1 MARDNARIKICEW
14 NIHHQ
19 GGSSSNTTPGWV
31 VAELKDQDI
40 VVLTEF
46 PTDVAEDSAAARVNA
61 KADASSRSR
70 KLVLEGL
77 QKAGFTCFPSNNQ
90 CGNDVLIAIKESLI
104 AGSEPELRYCN
115 PYCDEGKLIPEN
127 AIVELKI
134 GDRDLVVVGVRIRTL
149 EHFEARKA
157 QFESLVD
164 ELKKLSDRP
173 VLIAGD
179 WNHGKVGLA
188 DKHWNLELMERRLGE
203 LNYSV
208 SPKKG
213 SSIFQE
219 NGYYDFPDDHFVVN
233 QAMLCLEEVNYDRD
247 FTERDSS
254 EYKWGRNFCNW
265 SSDKGESVRPP
276 YPDHAMLKATLSFA
290 N

>member
-19 GGSSSNTTPGWV
+19 GGCSSETTPGWV

-46 PTDVAEDSAAARVNA
+46 PTDVAAGSAAARVNA
-61 KADASSRSR
+61 KADVSSQSR
-70 KLVLEGL
+70 KLVFGEL
-77 QKAGFTCFPSNNQ
+77 QKAGFACFPSNNQ
-90 CGNDVLIAIKESLI
+90 DGNDVLIAIKESLI
-104 AGSEPELRYCN
+104 TESKPEFHCCN
-115 PYCDEGKLIPEN
+115 PYCNEDQLIPEN

-149 EHFEARKA
+149 EHFKARKA

-179 WNHGKVGLA
+179 WNHGKVGSA
-188 DKHWNLELMERRLGE
+188 DKHWSLELMERRLGE

-219 NGYYDFPDDHFVVN
+219 NGYCDFPDDHFIVN
-233 QAMLCLEEVNYDRD
+233 QAMLCLEEVKYDRG
-247 FTERDSS
+247 FAERHSS
-254 EYKWGRNFCNW
+254 IYKWGRNFCNW
-265 SSDKGESVRPP
+265 PSDESVRPP
-276 YPDHAMLKATLSFA
+276 YPDHAMLKATLAFA